1 LILFFS
7 YLNDARS
14 NTHQNMVLYIAVVF
28 ISAGIGFSLDI
39 IQEFHVIFL
48 AGHQKGNATQVS
60 GDMLTWMYLM
70 IRKWD
75 FPKPRA
81 KLEHAGPWRRC
92 IWICSQGL

>member
-1 LILFFS
+1 
-7 YLNDARS
+7 
-14 NTHQNMVLYIAVVF
+14 MVLYIAVVF

-70 IRKWD
+70 IRK
-75 FPKPRA
+75 
-81 KLEHAGPWRRC
+81 
-92 IWICSQGL
+92 